1 MEKFIVLKKIGD
13 FSPTVERTFSN
24 RDDAFLFKSLL
35 EKSETYKRSVFFRST
50 IGGKTA
56 MTQADVRFLQRLHE
70 AHKREIQRDCKA
82 RKLDK
87 GIYYARVHAA
97 EKTAQD
103 VLQSMMCR
111 G

>member
-1 MEKFIVLKKIGD
+1 
-13 FSPTVERTFSN
+13 
-24 RDDAFLFKSLL
+24 
-35 EKSETYKRSVFFRST
+35 
-50 IGGKTA
+50 
-56 MTQADVRFLQRLHE
+56 MTQTDVRFLQRLHE

-97 EKTAQD
+97 EKTAQS

>member
-1 MEKFIVLKKIGD
+1 
-13 FSPTVERTFSN
+13 
-24 RDDAFLFKSLL
+24 
-35 EKSETYKRSVFFRST
+35 
-50 IGGKTA
+50 
-56 MTQADVRFLQRLHE
+56 MTQTDVRFLQRLHE

-97 EKTAQD
+97 EKTAQN

-111 G
+111 GLERRKPNGAWRELRPSLFN